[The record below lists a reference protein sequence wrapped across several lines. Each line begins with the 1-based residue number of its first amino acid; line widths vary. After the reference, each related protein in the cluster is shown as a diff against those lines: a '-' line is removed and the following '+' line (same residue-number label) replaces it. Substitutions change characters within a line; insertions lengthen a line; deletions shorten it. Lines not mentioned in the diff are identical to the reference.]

1 MAKTKFFRLMGNADK
16 TNCYA
21 KKDYGIKH
29 AFFVDPSKVNCGLRS
44 GLLANGF
51 IVYFI
56 RYSNNTWD
64 AIEERTGLSCRP
76 PQVDVR
82 VATYE
87 EIFNAVAQYKEYIFE
102 HLVYGEANNE
112 FVKNSMDLIA
122 KAQANENK

>member
-1 MAKTKFFRLMGNADK
+1 MKRTEFYRIMSNQDR

-21 KKDYGIKH
+21 KKDLGIKH
-29 AFFVDPSKVNCGLRS
+29 AFFVDLDKVNCKARS

-82 VATYE
+82 LCTYS
-87 EIFNAVAQYKEYIFE
+87 EIHDAIAQYKEYIFT
-102 HLVYGEANNE
+102 HLVYGEEHNE
-112 FVKNSMDLIA
+112 FVKNSVNLIA
-122 KAQANENK
+122 NAYGSK

>member
-1 MAKTKFFRLMGNADK
+1 MKKEQFNRIMANSDR

-21 KKDYGIKH
+21 KKEYGFKH

-51 IVYFI
+51 IVYFM
-56 RYSNNTWD
+56 RCSNNTWD

-82 VATYE
+82 VCTYE
-87 EIFNAVAQYKEYIFE
+87 EIYNAIAQYKEFIFSN
-102 HLVYGEANNE
+102 LVYGEENDMFIKNCIDL
-112 FVKNSMDLIA
+112 VK
-122 KAQANENK
+122 KANEHK

>member
-1 MAKTKFFRLMGNADK
+1 MKRTEFYRIMGNEGR

-21 KKDYGIKH
+21 KKDFGIKH
-29 AFFVDPSKVNCGLRS
+29 AFFVDPAKVECGLRN

-64 AIEERTGLSCRP
+64 AIEEHTGLSCRP

-82 VATYE
+82 MCTYE
-87 EIFNAVAQYKEYIFE
+87 EIFNAVADFKEMIFS
-102 HLVYGEANNE
+102 HLVYGEEHSE
-112 FVKNSMDLIA
+112 FVKNCIDLIA
-122 KAQANENK
+122 KANENK

>member
-1 MAKTKFFRLMGNADK
+1 MKREQFYRIMGNENRTD
-16 TNCYA
+16 CYA
-21 KKDYGIKH
+21 KKDLGIKH
-29 AFFVDPSKVNCGLRS
+29 AFFVDLDKVDCGMRK

-82 VATYE
+82 LATYD
-87 EIFNAVAQYKEYIFE
+87 EIFNAVAQYKEFIFD
-102 HLVYGEANNE
+102 HLVYGEEHNE
-112 FVKNSMDLIA
+112 FVQNSIKLIA
-122 KAQANENK
+122 KANGSK

>member
-1 MAKTKFFRLMGNADK
+1 MKREQFYRIMGNEDR

-21 KKDYGIKH
+21 KKELGIKH
-29 AFFVDPSKVNCGLRS
+29 VFFVDLSKCEAKMRS

-51 IVYFI
+51 IVYFM

-76 PQVDVR
+76 PQIDVR

-87 EIFNAVAQYKEYIFE
+87 EIYNAIAQYKEYIFD
-102 HLVYGEANNE
+102 HLVYGEEHNE
-112 FVKNSMDLIA
+112 FVKNSVRLIEL
-122 KAQANENK
+122 ANGSK